1 MGEGLASILVAQGAL
16 GSAAWC
22 PASLLGPAYSR
33 RPFTWSKN
41 RAAFVEAR
49 RKVIILATVCV
60 ACWLRFPADG
70 GTCLPCELKDCPLG
84 HRPRSP
90 QTPCPPERP
99 QTLGGDGA
107 ASCPFL
113 TETNDFQGFAIPL
126 PGGSASKV
134 VVVCLHPGDSDY
146 NVLTAPGW
154 PVCPVCGHVCL
165 CLCGHLCCMNGPTYM
180 HMCVS
185 VPSPPFLHHPLP
197 LEAQGWASSFLHAVV
212 TC

>member
-1 MGEGLASILVAQGAL
+1 MGGDLASVLVTQGAL
-16 GSAAWC
+16 GSAAWH
-22 PASLLGPAYSR
+22 ASLLGPAYSC

-113 TETNDFQGFAIPL
+113 AKTKARKHKAL
-126 PGGSASKV
+126 PYHCQVG
-134 VVVCLHPGDSDY
+134 
-146 NVLTAPGW
+146 
-154 PVCPVCGHVCL
+154 
-165 CLCGHLCCMNGPTYM
+165 
-180 HMCVS
+180 
-185 VPSPPFLHHPLP
+185 LP
-197 LEAQGWASSFLHAVV
+197 QK
-212 TC
+212 